1 MEAHGTGTSLGDPI
15 EAAALG
21 AVLSVGRADGAH
33 VLIGSA
39 KSNFGHLEAAAGI
52 LGLMKAVRRHTHTDA
67 TFFFF
72 FDIDPIMTGLW
83 TYFVSISFIIC
94 FCSYD
99 YLR

>member
-52 LGLMKAVRRHTHTDA
+52 LGLMKAVRPHTHTDA

-72 FDIDPIMTGLW
+72 FDIDPIMTGLL